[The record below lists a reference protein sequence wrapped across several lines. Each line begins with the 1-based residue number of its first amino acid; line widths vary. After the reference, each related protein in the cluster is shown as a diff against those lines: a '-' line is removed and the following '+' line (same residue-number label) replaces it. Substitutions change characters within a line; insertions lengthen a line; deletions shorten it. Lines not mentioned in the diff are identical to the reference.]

1 MKNYSVS
8 KLILLLSFVLLIFHE
23 SRAQDDYR
31 IAVTVAGSTDTALV
45 MTCYYGDKIK
55 LVDTATRVK
64 KGKFVFEGKKKLPGG
79 IYMAVT
85 PGKVKLFE
93 FIVGD
98 DQHFEMKTDTSGSAL
113 NLEAFDSEENQVFIQ
128 FMSDN
133 ERTYKKV
140 RALIDQIDSTD
151 LKSDANNAIRA
162 QVDSI
167 NKKATQ
173 AKLQIIEQYPDLFV
187 GKLLNA
193 MRDVKVPDSVL
204 NSSDSTQAY
213 KYYKTHFWDH
223 FDLQDSC
230 LIRTPVIANKLNEYF
245 EKAVYLQPDS
255 VIAAI
260 DVVIAKARPSR
271 EMVGYLMWYFMAEYQ
286 NPKYMGF
293 DKILV
298 HLYDRYFSQEQIL
311 FTSESVLK
319 MIKERVD
326 VLRPLLIGKVAPNMI
341 LMDTT
346 EQLKALYSIKSEYTL
361 ILFWDYNCG
370 HCKVEID
377 ALKPLYDAKTYPI
390 EVYAV
395 CVDSDMDK
403 WKKAIRERELNW
415 INVNGTRSATPDFH
429 GLYDIHGT
437 PVMFLLDKDKR
448 IVGKQIVT
456 EQIPELLKHLE
467 KKK

>member
-1 MKNYSVS
+1 MKNISVA
-8 KLILLLSFVLLIFHE
+8 KLILLISFFLFIFHE
-23 SRAQDDYR
+23 THAQQDYR
-31 IAVTVAGSTDTALV
+31 IAVTVSGSTDTALM

-55 LVDTATRVK
+55 LVDTAMRQK
-64 KGKFVFEGKKKLPGG
+64 KGKFVFEGRKKLPGG

-98 DQHFEMKTDTSGSAL
+98 DQHFELETDTSGSAL
-113 NLEAFDSEENQVFIQ
+113 NLKAFNSLENQVFIQ

-133 ERTYKKV
+133 ETTYKQVK
-140 RALIDQIDSTD
+140 ALIDQIDSTD

-162 QVDSI
+162 QVDSL
-167 NKKATQ
+167 NKKSTET
-173 AKLQIIEQYPDLFV
+173 KLQLIDQYPDLFV

-193 MRDVKVPDSVL
+193 MRDVKVPDSIMH
-204 NSSDSTQAY
+204 SSDSTLAY
-213 KYYKTHFWDH
+213 KYYKAHFWDH
-223 FDLQDSC
+223 FDWQDSC

-271 EMVGYLMWYFMAEYQ
+271 EMVGYLIWYSMAEYQ

-298 HLYDRYFSQEQIL
+298 HLYDRYFSQENIL
-311 FTSESVLK
+311 YTSESVLK
-319 MIKERVD
+319 MIKERAD
-326 VLRPLLIGKVAPNMI
+326 VLRPLLIGKIAPNMI
-341 LMDTT
+341 LVDTT
-346 EQLKALYSIKSEYTL
+346 DQLKALYSVKSEYTL
-361 ILFWDYNCG
+361 VLFWDYNCG
-370 HCKVEID
+370 HCKEEIK
-377 ALKPLYDAKTYPI
+377 ALKPLYDAKTYPM
-390 EVYAV
+390 EVFAV
-395 CVDSDMDK
+395 CVDSDLDR
-403 WKKAIRERELNW
+403 WKKAIRERDLTW

-429 GLYDIHGT
+429 DLYDIHGT
-437 PVMFLLDKDKR
+437 PVMFMLDKDKR
-448 IVGKQIVT
+448 IVAKQIVV
-456 EQIPELLKHLE
+456 EQIPDLMKHLE